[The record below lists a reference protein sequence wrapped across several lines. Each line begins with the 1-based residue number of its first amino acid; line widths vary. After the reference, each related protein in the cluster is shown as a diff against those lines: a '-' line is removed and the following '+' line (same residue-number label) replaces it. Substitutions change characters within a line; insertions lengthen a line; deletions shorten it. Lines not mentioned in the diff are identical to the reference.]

1 MVNSVAGTLTYDW
14 PTSLDFFYI
23 LSVMYM
29 FYISLAVFQEN
40 NIIMITTILISL
52 VVAQGVVII
61 ALTMLLNSYSKLLSS
76 NTKQLNSSTDTL
88 ISSTE
93 KLIWSQNRIEELE
106 NRERYNV
113 VAYRYGTNEHVFP
126 IGVFS
131 SRELAN
137 DAAAKHSDYRGG
149 KYKYKIYRVSLDRY
163 EDNSGPKN
171 FLEVSGIFG
180 D

>member
-1 MVNSVAGTLTYDW
+1 M
-14 PTSLDFFYI
+14 
-23 LSVMYM
+23 
-29 FYISLAVFQEN
+29 YISLAAFLEN
-40 NIIMITTILISL
+40 NNIMITTILISL
-52 VVAQGVVII
+52 VVAQGVVLI
-61 ALTMLLNSYSKLLSS
+61 ALTMLLNSCSKQLNS
-76 NTKQLNSSTDTL
+76 NTKQLNSSSKKL
-88 ISSTE
+88 ISSAQ
-93 KLIWSQNRIEELE
+93 KLICSQNRIKDLE
-106 NRERYNV
+106 NRDRYIV

-131 SRELAN
+131 TRELAK

-180 D
+180 E